1 MGSNGWVRLKSINYS
16 SESRMGKVN
25 TPFLDET
32 HPAFHGNQDEEEID
46 GL

>member
-1 MGSNGWVRLKSINYS
+1 MDYS

-32 HPAFHGNQDEEEID
+32 HPAFHENQKEEID